1 MIIVVING
9 GVGSQLFQY
18 CAAYNLAKKINS
30 KIYLDICF
38 YNGLKHNPTNPKLA
52 ANIFNFFE
60 VIKVNKIRIIK
71 NIWISRFLRIYFSIV
86 SFLTFGFIKYQRIDI
101 DEPFEFKEFPIAK
114 HYFIN
119 GNPNNLSYIE
129 DHLEKFLTKFILNKK
144 KKFKKIRVGIHVR
157 RDDYADTVVDV
168 CGKDYYKNA
177 IDKFFE
183 LTKLNSSDVKFIIFC
198 QEFEWPKKNIDF
210 GETETQYLIGSHHDA
225 PNDFREMCD
234 CDHLIIPNS
243 SFSWWPAQIISK
255 QKDGLIF
262 CPDLWWDKIDIN
274 KINIYPS
281 NWIVIKTKNAQKKN

>member
-9 GVGSQLFQY
+9 GIGSQLFQY
-18 CAAYNLAKKINS
+18 CAAYNLSKKINS

-38 YNGLKHNPTNPKLA
+38 YNGLKHNPGHPKLE

-144 KKFKKIRVGIHVR
+144 KNLKKF
-157 RDDYADTVVDV
+157 
-168 CGKDYYKNA
+168 
-177 IDKFFE
+177 E
-183 LTKLNSSDVKFIIFC
+183 
-198 QEFEWPKKNIDF
+198 
-210 GETETQYLIGSHHDA
+210 
-225 PNDFREMCD
+225 
-234 CDHLIIPNS
+234 
-243 SFSWWPAQIISK
+243 
-255 QKDGLIF
+255 
-262 CPDLWWDKIDIN
+262 
-274 KINIYPS
+274 
-281 NWIVIKTKNAQKKN
+281 